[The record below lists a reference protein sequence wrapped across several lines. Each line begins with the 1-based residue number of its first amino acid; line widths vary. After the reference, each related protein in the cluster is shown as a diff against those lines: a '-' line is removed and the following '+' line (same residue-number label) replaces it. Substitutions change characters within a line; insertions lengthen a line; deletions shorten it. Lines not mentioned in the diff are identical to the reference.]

1 MSDHEIGGDNR
12 RIYYGVAIGILMV
25 RTYFTRYLGDIGNA
39 ATWEFPVSYKIVEDA
54 IPSKMTDL
62 HNASLLEPFKVAA
75 KELVAEG
82 VSGIT
87 TTCGFLSIYQNELAD
102 HCGVPVASSSL
113 LQVPFA
119 QTIIGTKK
127 RVGVMT
133 YNGSVLQGPY
143 LEAVDVPQD
152 TPVKGMPQNSEFVR
166 WINNGDVSISFDT
179 LREEALVAAR
189 EFQAEY
195 PDLGAIVLE
204 CTNLAPF
211 SADISSEL
219 GLPVFDCVTLVNW
232 LHAGLRPQ
240 RHEPGV

>member
-1 MSDHEIGGDNR
+1 MCIRDR
-12 RIYYGVAIGILMV
+12 
-25 RTYFTRYLGDIGNA
+25 
-39 ATWEFPVSYKIVEDA
+39 
-54 IPSKMTDL
+54 
-62 HNASLLEPFKVAA
+62 LEPFKVAA

-102 HCGVPVASSSL
+102 YCGVPVASSSL

-143 LEAVDVPQD
+143 LEAVNVSPD

-166 WINNGDVSISFDT
+166 WINDGDVSISFDT

-195 PDLGAIVLE
+195 PAVSYTHL
-204 CTNLAPF
+204 T
-211 SADISSEL
+211 
-219 GLPVFDCVTLVNW
+219 LPTK
-232 LHAGLRPQ
+232 A
-240 RHEPGV
+240 